1 MAVAVAVALPTPAPF
16 SSAATEMVASPLA
29 DTIERHHGA
38 SSAVA
43 VVSGRRRGPAALLL
57 VTATSLWRTDSLCF
71 LFAGNKEKKNLFETA
86 AEQLSRGSEREQGTL
101 SSWQWLVIGELP
113 GGNQSPGI
121 GPPARG
127 ARALFRVCR
136 KRPVS
141 GRRRRRRR
149 RPVPPGSPSR
159 LPPAGTASIFPL
171 LPLEPVGLYQI
182 AICLEV
188 LSEII

>member
-1 MAVAVAVALPTPAPF
+1 MAVAVAVAVALPTPAPF

-29 DTIERHHGA
+29 DTIVRHHGA

-43 VVSGRRRGPAALLL
+43 VTSRRRRGPAALLL

-71 LFAGNKEKKNLFETA
+71 LFAGNKEKKNLFEMA
-86 AEQLSRGSEREQGTL
+86 AEQLSRGTEREQGTL
-101 SSWQWLVIGELP
+101 SSWQWLVIEELP

-149 RPVPPGSPSR
+149 RPGPTRFTFSA
-159 LPPAGTASIFPL
+159 PAGGNGLHFPFAATRAC
-171 LPLEPVGLYQI
+171 GT
-182 AICLEV
+182 
-188 LSEII
+188 LSNSHLS

>member
-29 DTIERHHGA
+29 DTIVRHHGA

-43 VVSGRRRGPAALLL
+43 VASGRRRGP
-57 VTATSLWRTDSLCF
+57 ATSLWRTDSLCF

-86 AEQLSRGSEREQGTL
+86 AEQLSGGTEREQGTL

-136 KRPVS
+136 KRPIS

-149 RPVPPGSPSR
+149 RPGPTRFTFSA
-159 LPPAGTASIFPL
+159 PAGGNGLHFPL
-171 LPLEPVGLYQI
+171 AATRACGT
-182 AICLEV
+182 
-188 LSEII
+188 LSNSHLS